1 MKKTRQSPTKD
12 FKPEPLPTTQEVEK
26 TIQAIQETPGNR
38 AGSVG
43 RPIKN
48 DAIGRMKL
56 TTTLKAEYTEK
67 LRIYAAMNR
76 ISFADVLDM
85 AVKKFIR
92 DNGL

>member
-1 MKKTRQSPTKD
+1 MKKERKSPVQD
-12 FKPEPLPTTQEVEK
+12 YKPEPLPTSQEVEK
-26 TIQAIQETPGNR
+26 TIQAITKPTDQAPP
-38 AGSVG
+38 G
-43 RPIKN
+43 RPIKPH
-48 DAIGRMKL
+48 AAGRMRL
-56 TTTLKAEYTEK
+56 TTVLQGDYIEK

>member
-1 MKKTRQSPTKD
+1 MKKTRISATKD
-12 FKPEPLPTTQEVEK
+12 FKPEPLPTSQEVEK
-26 TIQAIQETPGNR
+26 TIQAIQETRGNR
-38 AGSVG
+38 PGSVG

-67 LRIYAAMNR
+67 LRIYAAVNR